1 MGLIIKYD
9 QNEFIRRASEK
20 HNNKYDYSLVDYKNS
35 RDKIKIICPVH
46 GAFDQMPYN
55 HLQGKGCHFCSK
67 NQKSNYDDFSK
78 RSSIIH
84 NFKYEYPDKKY
95 VNGVTK
101 INILCKEHGLF
112 SQTPGS
118 HLSGVGCPKCSGNK
132 RLTIEEFI
140 KSANLKH
147 NNLYYYPDL
156 NYKSYDDEIEIGCY
170 KHGIFKQVVRNH
182 LLGRGCSI
190 CRNSKGE
197 LFIKQILDVN
207 NIKYKQ
213 QYKFNNLRYKDLLKF
228 DFAII
233 DNKENVEYLIEFN
246 GEQHYKFKTKF
257 HKSQE
262 GFIISQ
268 YRDSLKLSYCLE
280 NDIPFYVIKFDDD
293 INSKM
298 NDILK
303 KHSTTLITH
312 KFNI

>member
-1 MGLIIKYD
+1 M
-9 QNEFIRRASEK
+9 
-20 HNNKYDYSLVDYKNS
+20 
-35 RDKIKIICPVH
+35 
-46 GAFDQMPYN
+46 
-55 HLQGKGCHFCSK
+55 
-67 NQKSNYDDFSK
+67 
-78 RSSIIH
+78 
-84 NFKYEYPDKKY
+84 
-95 VNGVTK
+95 
-101 INILCKEHGLF
+101 
-112 SQTPGS
+112 
-118 HLSGVGCPKCSGNK
+118 
-132 RLTIEEFI
+132 
-140 KSANLKH
+140 
-147 NNLYYYPDL
+147 
-156 NYKSYDDEIEIGCY
+156 
-170 KHGIFKQVVRNH
+170 RNH